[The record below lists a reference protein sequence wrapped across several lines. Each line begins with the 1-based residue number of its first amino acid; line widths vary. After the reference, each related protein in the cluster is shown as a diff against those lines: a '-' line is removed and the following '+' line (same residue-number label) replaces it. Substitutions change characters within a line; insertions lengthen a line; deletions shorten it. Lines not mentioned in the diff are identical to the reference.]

1 MEFLL
6 QRVEDINQ
14 ELKTKDNLL
23 AIAQGRV
30 REAEELASRV
40 NAAVSIET
48 ATQPDSNKSPPAVL
62 PVMHI
67 DSDNHLSPSGVP
79 PLDVAVSMQIA
90 ISDSSKSPPD
100 VLQDMHINSSNP
112 LPPLSLLPL
121 PFCNSAIYDDED
133 ANMGDSEADKQAEER
148 ERRHRKAVRRGKS
161 RPVEDNTFEEFNI
174 EVELSSD
181 ELSNDEL
188 ANSGQAIKY
197 KAKDISFDED
207 DEVIE
212 ENVVRP
218 SYNYI

>member
-14 ELKTKDNLL
+14 ELKTKYNLL

-48 ATQPDSNKSPPAVL
+48 ATQPDSNESPPAVL

-161 RPVEDNTFEEFNI
+161 QPVEDNTFEEFNI

-188 ANSGQAIKY
+188 VNSGQAIKY
-197 KAKDISFDED
+197 KAKDISVRD
-207 DEVIE
+207 D
-212 ENVVRP
+212 P
-218 SYNYI
+218 SLQ

>member
-30 REAEELASRV
+30 RAAEELASRV

-48 ATQPDSNKSPPAVL
+48 ATQPDSNESPPAVL

-67 DSDNHLSPSGVP
+67 
-79 PLDVAVSMQIA
+79 
-90 ISDSSKSPPD
+90 
-100 VLQDMHINSSNP
+100 NSSNH

-133 ANMGDSEADKQAEER
+133 VNMGDSEADKQAEER
-148 ERRHRKAVRRGKS
+148 ERRHRKAVRRVNLG
-161 RPVEDNTFEEFNI
+161 R
-174 EVELSSD
+174 
-181 ELSNDEL
+181 
-188 ANSGQAIKY
+188 
-197 KAKDISFDED
+197 
-207 DEVIE
+207 
-212 ENVVRP
+212 
-218 SYNYI
+218 

>member
-48 ATQPDSNKSPPAVL
+48 ATQPDS
-62 PVMHI
+62 
-67 DSDNHLSPSGVP
+67 
-79 PLDVAVSMQIA
+79 
-90 ISDSSKSPPD
+90 SKSPPD

-121 PFCNSAIYDDED
+121 PFCNSAIYDED